1 MSPRSWKE
9 AGRCGQLRDAFDSR
23 GDVEK
28 AATACCDGN
37 GERAPETTRHRSADG
52 RLIGV
57 WPNVPRFRF
66 HPSAK
71 AVDPRLQIRPVIAAG
86 EVQADG

>member
-9 AGRCGQLRDAFDSR
+9 AGRCGQLRDAFDSG
-23 GDVEK
+23 GDAEK

-57 WPNVPRFRF
+57 LGIGHDITEKKQGEEKQGEASHW
-66 HPSAK
+66 
-71 AVDPRLQIRPVIAAG
+71 AG
-86 EVQADG
+86 I